1 MRTAILSLCAVL
13 LCPLASPWNWATV
26 SAQSAAAKPDS
37 IAGKKLFQENCST
50 CHGLDGGGGRGPN
63 LHTPKLKH
71 AADERSLRALIGNGI
86 SPDMPAAWF
95 LTDDEVANVASYV
108 LTLGRVPQEKVPGD
122 PVRGAAV
129 YTHAHCDMCHIVS
142 GLGNAVGPDLTDVNA
157 RRGAGQLHQ
166 TLEHPELT
174 IPDSFLLVEATPL
187 SGTSIQGIRLNED
200 SFSIQIRDISGHF
213 YSFRKADLKE
223 LKKLRG
229 TTPMPSYQ
237 KRLSATELDDLVA
250 YLAAQRGPS

>member
-13 LCPLASPWNWATV
+13 LCPLASTWNWATV
-26 SAQSAAAKPDS
+26 SAQSVAAKPDQ
-37 IAGKKLFQENCST
+37 IAGKTLFQENCSA

-71 AADERSLRALIGNGI
+71 AADEKSLRALIGNGI

-108 LTLGRVPQEKVPGD
+108 LTLGMVPQEKVPGN

-129 YTHAHCDMCHIVS
+129 YAQAHCDMCHTL
-142 GLGNAVGPDLTDVNA
+142 GGQGNAGGPDLSDVGA
-157 RRGAGQLHQ
+157 RRGAGVLHQ
-166 TLEHPELT
+166 TLEHPEST
-174 IPDSFLLVEATPL
+174 VPESFLLVEAVPL
-187 SGTSIQGIRLNED
+187 SGSSIRGIRLNED
-200 SFSIQIRDISGHF
+200 SFSIQIRDLSGHF
-213 YSFRKADLKE
+213 YSFRKSDLKE

-237 KRLSATELDDLVA
+237 KHFAATEMDDLVA
-250 YLAAQRGPS
+250 YLTAQRGQS